1 MNLQSEKKIGN
12 EAKSSR
18 GRLRSYWDLALV
30 IPTLM
35 ASALLVTA
43 AQATTVLDPDPED
56 STTQFARAIADIGD
70 VNGDGV
76 SDLAVGAPFQDGD
89 FDSTTQGFGPPQ
101 NVGKVWVLNGAT
113 RAIIT
118 QLNDPQFQLVQ
129 DEKFGG
135 QEGWS
140 VAPAGD
146 INGDGI
152 PDVIVGDPH
161 HSVIGD
167 GAGSFSV
174 GRTFVF
180 SGATD
185 TVLLTLDPPIVEENA
200 RAGYSVVSLG
210 DTNGD
215 GVPDVLVGAP
225 GQNIGDESDGLI
237 DVGVAYLYSGANGA
251 LLRTFNHPPQ
261 GGAEV
266 NARFGF
272 AVANAGDID
281 KDGVSDAIIGAPGK
295 GEVFVFSGKTGA
307 LLFTILSPAKEK
319 EPSFGSAVAG
329 GKDLDRDGIPDIVV
343 GAPLLKS
350 AEGAVYVFK
359 GSDGTLLRKL
369 RSATPQRFSKFG
381 AFVSL
386 TDDLTGDHRPDIFV
400 GAPETDVG
408 GLINAGSGYIYDG
421 ARGKL
426 FQTLSSETPQAFAGF
441 GSAFVAPDLAGT
453 GTLTKIIGVP
463 FQNADL
469 IDPIDGDL
477 VTHLQIG
484 QIEIQ

>member
-1 MNLQSEKKIGN
+1 MKMQSGKKPKNLFTPSLYTSIARCG
-12 EAKSSR
+12 
-18 GRLRSYWDLALV
+18 
-30 IPTLM
+30 PTLLI
-35 ASALLVTA
+35 AGVICSTLAVTA
-43 AQATTVLDPDPED
+43 AHATVLLDPDPED

-76 SDLAVGAPFQDGD
+76 PDLAVGAPFQDGD
-89 FDSTTQGFGPPQ
+89 FDSTTPGFGEPQ

-113 RAIIT
+113 RTIIT
-118 QLNDPQFQLVQ
+118 QLNDPQFQLIQ
-129 DEKFGG
+129 DDKFGG

-161 HSVIGD
+161 YNVLGD
-167 GAGSFSV
+167 GEGSFTV
-174 GRTFVF
+174 GRIFVF

-185 TVLLTLDPPIVEENA
+185 TVLLTLDNPIVDENA
-200 RAGYSVVSLG
+200 RDGYSVVSLG

-215 GVPDVLVGAP
+215 GVPDILAGAP
-225 GQNIGDESDGLI
+225 GQHIGDESEGLL
-237 DVGVAYLYSGANGA
+237 VGVAYLYSGANGA
-251 LLRTFNHPPQ
+251 LLRTFNDPTT
-261 GGAEV
+261 EV
-266 NARFGF
+266 DARFGF
-272 AVANAGDID
+272 AVANAGDLNG
-281 KDGVSDAIIGAPGK
+281 DGVSDAIIGAPGK
-295 GEVFVFSGKTGA
+295 GKVFVFSGKTGT
-307 LLFTILSPAKEK
+307 LLFTILSPRVEK
-319 EPSFGSAVAG
+319 EPSFGSSVAG
-329 GKDLDRDGIPDIVV
+329 GKDFDRDRIPDIVV

-350 AEGAVYVFK
+350 AQGAAYVFK

-369 RSATPQRFSKFG
+369 QSPTPQRFSKFG
-381 AFVSL
+381 DFVTV

-400 GAPETDVG
+400 GAPEQDVG
-408 GLINAGSGYIYDG
+408 GLINAGEGFIFDG

-453 GTLTKIIGVP
+453 GTLTKMVGVP

-469 IDPIDGDL
+469 VDPDDGDI

-484 QIEIQ
+484 QLEIK

>member
-1 MNLQSEKKIGN
+1 MNLQLEKMIGN
-12 EAKSSR
+12 KAKSSP
-18 GRLRSYWDLALV
+18 GRLRSLRDLVMV
-30 IPTLM
+30 IPALM

-43 AQATTVLDPDPED
+43 AHATIVLDPRPED

-76 SDLAVGAPFQDGD
+76 PDLAVGAPFQDGD
-89 FDSTTQGFGPPQ
+89 FDSTDPGFGKPQ

-118 QLNDPQFQLVQ
+118 ELNDPQFQLVQ

-152 PDVIVGDPH
+152 PDVIVGTPH
-161 HSVIGD
+161 HSVIEGHE
-167 GAGSFSV
+167 AAFSV

-185 TVLLTLDPPIVEENA
+185 TVLLTLDDPIVEENA
-200 RAGYSVVSLG
+200 RAGTSVVSLG
-210 DTNGD
+210 DTDGD

-237 DVGVAYLYSGANGA
+237 DVGVAYLYSGANGS
-251 LLRTFNHPPQ
+251 LIRTLNHPNQ
-261 GGAEV
+261 TV

-272 AVANAGDID
+272 AVANAGDVD
-281 KDGVSDAIIGAPGK
+281 GDGVSDALIGAPGS
-295 GEVFVFSGKTGA
+295 GEAFVFSGKTGT
-307 LLFTILSPAKEK
+307 LIFTIPSPTAEK

-329 GKDLDRDGIPDIVV
+329 GKDLDRDGIPDFAV
-343 GAPLLKS
+343 GAPLMKS
-350 AEGAVYVFK
+350 AQGGVFLFK
-359 GSDGTLLRKL
+359 GSDGTLIRKL
-369 RSATPQRFSKFG
+369 RISTPQKFSKFG

-386 TDDLTGDHRPDIFV
+386 IGDFTGDHRADVFV
-400 GAPETDVG
+400 GAPEQDVG
-408 GLINAGSGYIYDG
+408 GLINAGEGFIFSGG
-421 ARGKL
+421 RGTL
-426 FQTLSSETPQAFAGF
+426 FQTLTSETPQAFAGF

-453 GTLTKIIGVP
+453 GTLTEIVGVP
-463 FQNADL
+463 FQNADI
-469 IDPIDGDL
+469 IDPDGDV

-484 QIEIQ
+484 QLEIK